1 MHTLDLVSPALG
13 AAAMLAVGLAT
24 GLPAA
29 LGWPVFAAAIAGC
42 ALVMRLAGPIPG
54 VFASAA
60 VHALFTRRGR
70 APSPAADTAAA
81 VALYGTLAFTA
92 LAVALLVRR
101 LLA

>member
-1 MHTLDLVSPALG
+1 VHTLDLVSPALG

-54 VFASAA
+54 VFA
-60 VHALFTRRGR
+60 RRGR